1 MTKFTHARAV
11 LEAQRLVTQFQT
23 AYPDEPH
30 IVAGRLARL
39 TPTIDQA
46 MIDHPSAE
54 KVFNLCVVELA
65 RSLNRVAKDG
75 VPVPAADANT
85 TYLKAHRSLVSSGL
99 AAAGG
104 FALSQSLA
112 IAHDYPELFAPNLAL
127 AARVR
132 PAQKHGD
139 VTFELR

>member
-1 MTKFTHARAV
+1 MTEFTHARAV
-11 LEAQRLVTQFQT
+11 LEAQRLVRQFQT

-30 IVAGRLARL
+30 VAAGKLARL
-39 TPTIDQA
+39 TPTINQA
-46 MIDHPSAE
+46 IIDHPSVE
-54 KVFNLCVVELA
+54 EVFNLCVVELA

-112 IAHDYPELFAPNLAL
+112 IAHDYPALFAPNLTPPENI
-127 AARVR
+127 RSS
-132 PAQKHGD
+132 PSHGT
-139 VTFELR
+139 VEFRL